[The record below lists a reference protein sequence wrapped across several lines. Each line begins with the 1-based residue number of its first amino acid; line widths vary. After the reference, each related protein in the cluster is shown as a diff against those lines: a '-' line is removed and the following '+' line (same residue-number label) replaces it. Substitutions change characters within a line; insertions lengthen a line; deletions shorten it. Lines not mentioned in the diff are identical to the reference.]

1 MKYYQSQDRQLIAVD
16 CIIFGFDAG
25 TLKVLLLKRNFEP
38 EKGKWSLAGGFLKK
52 EESLDECASRVLHE
66 LTGLRNVYLEQLASY
81 AAIDRDPGER
91 VISVAYFALL
101 NIQDHNIDIS
111 RESAIFLYCAIASN
125 TLNFNAKVT
134 TQRDRDIYDW
144 LGSQTDIPTNL
155 VERMFKFKSI
165 FDDES
170 FKQTIIGDFKEIKL
184 GNKLLGLGQLEVVGL
199 DDILKLRKQQILD
212 LLNDL
217 QKDKGTTFIFLSA
230 VDLVSA
236 KNIFITNHEPTK
248 DLLESVLGISFNG
261 NDMAEKSGVIL
272 RKELI
277 PEFRK
282 AVS

>member
-1 MKYYQSQDRQLIAVD
+1 MIIVTPKVTPDLDGYACALAYAEFLNKRGEEALGVCSGNPQREVMFLNNEFNLDVLTYGKDIAKQAARVVLVDASRLQGMPVGFKLEKISEVIDHRDSPNAQQLFPNAEIQIEKVGAAATLIA
-16 CIIFGFDAG
+16 
-25 TLKVLLLKRNFEP
+25 
-38 EKGKWSLAGGFLKK
+38 EKFK
-52 EESLDECASRVLHE
+52 
-66 LTGLRNVYLEQLASY
+66 N
-81 AAIDRDPGER
+81 
-91 VISVAYFALL
+91 
-101 NIQDHNIDIS
+101 NNIDIS

-217 QKDKGTTFIFLSA
+217 QKDKGTTSL
-230 VDLVSA
+230 
-236 KNIFITNHEPTK
+236 
-248 DLLESVLGISFNG
+248 
-261 NDMAEKSGVIL
+261 
-272 RKELI
+272 
-277 PEFRK
+277 
-282 AVS
+282 